1 MPDFYISIDI
11 YVLLLLM
18 AAALW
23 LGFLGR
29 SRQIKRKKREIA
41 ELERDIIQAHAELLD
56 TQKDY
61 CELESRVNGTDS
73 PVISLK
79 DGKNRSPQDQPLT
92 DGKEIRKNRA
102 TGTE

>member
-1 MPDFYISIDI
+1 MPDFDVSIDI
-11 YVLLLLM
+11 YVLFLLL
-18 AAALW
+18 AAAMC

-29 SRQIKRKKREIA
+29 SRQIFRKKREIA
-41 ELERDIIQAHAELLD
+41 ELERDMIQAHAELLD

-61 CELESRVNGTDS
+61 CELESRVKGADS
-73 PVISLK
+73 PVISLS
-79 DGKNRSPQDQPLT
+79 DSKNRVPLDQPMP